1 MADLTAFAQS
11 NTAARIRTAASRGTL
26 SHALIFSGAGDRV
39 SAARYAAA
47 GFVCTAEGER
57 PCLVCPHCR
66 KVMADIHPDVSFVRD
81 PEHKELSAET
91 IRAMRSD
98 AFIRPNEAERKVYI
112 FEDCSILNERDQ
124 NILLKTIEEGPPYC
138 AFLFCAENSAALLQT
153 IRSRCVE
160 LKLGGAES
168 TAEGDRADA
177 IELCRLSA
185 KGSAASRAA
194 FTVKLEGGKRKRDD
208 LAALFED
215 ARLLFADALLAQYG
229 ADAPPEE
236 AQVAQG
242 LAKYLTRAKLVRMI
256 ELLDT
261 YRRHCDYNV
270 GVGSALGGFA
280 VEWERILAN

>member
-11 NTAARIRTAASRGTL
+11 NTAARIRTAASRRAL

-57 PCLVCPHCR
+57 PCLVCAHCR
-66 KVMADIHPDVSFVRD
+66 KVMADIHPDVRYVRD

-124 NILLKTIEEGPPYC
+124 NILLKTIEEGPAYC
-138 AFLFCAENSAALLQT
+138 AFL
-153 IRSRCVE
+153 
-160 LKLGGAES
+160 
-168 TAEGDRADA
+168 
-177 IELCRLSA
+177 
-185 KGSAASRAA
+185 SRAA
-194 FTVKLEGGKRKRDD
+194 FTVKLENGKRKRDD

-229 ADAPPEE
+229 AEAAPED

-242 LAKYLTRAKLVRMI
+242 LAKYLTRAKLLRMV

-270 GVGSALGGFA
+270 GVGPTLGGFA